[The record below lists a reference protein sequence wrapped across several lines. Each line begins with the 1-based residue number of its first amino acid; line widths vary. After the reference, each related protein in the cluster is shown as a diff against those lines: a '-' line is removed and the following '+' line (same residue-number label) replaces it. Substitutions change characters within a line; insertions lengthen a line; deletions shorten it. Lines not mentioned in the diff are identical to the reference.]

1 MANDVF
7 MALRN
12 DKERMAFL
20 DNYTDDCNAYW
31 FLAKMLTGYDRRF
44 FAYQGDGYS
53 IYVED
58 ELQTLTWPKKH
69 EKWLSRAF
77 YLVPLEN
84 GTRKPFADYRMSKT
98 QIINWIKEHR
108 KLSENSGG

>member
-20 DNYTDDCNAYW
+20 DNYKDDCSDYW
-31 FLAKMLTGYDRRF
+31 HLKNISVFDRRF
-44 FAYQGDGYS
+44 FAYEGDNYTV
-53 IYVED
+53 YVED
-58 ELQTLTWPKKH
+58 ELQTVHWPKTAQ
-69 EKWLSRAF
+69 KWISKSY
-77 YLVPLEN
+77 YLVE
-84 GTRKPFADYRMSKT
+84 GKRDGRPFSDYRMSRS
-98 QIINWIKEHR
+98 QIINWVKEHR